1 VFTYQVPYTNRLDA
15 MKTVSSRLLEFSEEA
30 RRHAGG
36 LVRREISP
44 ATMRL
49 IVNLVS
55 STLMQ
60 LVLDPPD
67 DVTEAELLDELAR
80 RIAAWIR

>member
-1 VFTYQVPYTNRLDA
+1 
-15 MKTVSSRLLEFSEEA
+15 VSDRLLAFSQEV

-36 LVRREISP
+36 LVRQDISA

-60 LVLDPPD
+60 LVLDPPA
-67 DVTEAELLDELAR
+67 DVSEAELLDELSR